1 MYLGLPCECD
11 WREHEE
17 FFSRKISVQSKIY
30 TEKYFLNNFRPSLE
44 QFRIAFR

>member
-1 MYLGLPCECD
+1 MYFGLPCERD

-17 FFSRKISVQSKIY
+17 FSSKKISVQYKIC